1 MGMLEGAWRGF
12 WECGYTN
19 IQIHYIFTSEIRM
32 SKDNKLLK
40 ITRWQECL
48 IINHNTAGNPLA
60 SFASFSFGLLVAI
73 LGIGGW
79 LPSFQNSQKEGSQ
92 DLYSFISR
100 ALSFILCHLYELRNA
115 PIRPKSDKKS
125 LHQPVVP
132 NEATKSSNSLH
143 QNVVHR
149 NTTLLETILSITNSN
164 FVNDAGG
171 AMSNTS
177 RPFISFGAYT
187 IPGISKCYVLPT
199 WPDHDV
205 KIMTFIQRQRMK
217 TLTWSLHECIG
228 QAAVMATTQKRKR
241 HCHKSHSRPW

>member
-1 MGMLEGAWRGF
+1 
-12 WECGYTN
+12 
-19 IQIHYIFTSEIRM
+19 M
-32 SKDNKLLK
+32 SKDNKLLN

-143 QNVVHR
+143 Q
-149 NTTLLETILSITNSN
+149 TWFTGT
-164 FVNDAGG
+164 
-171 AMSNTS
+171 
-177 RPFISFGAYT
+177 RPFWRPFSQSQT
-187 IPGISKCYVLPT
+187 PT
-199 WPDHDV
+199 SSTMLGVPCQ
-205 KIMTFIQRQRMK
+205 TPLGRLF
-217 TLTWSLHECIG
+217 
-228 QAAVMATTQKRKR
+228 
-241 HCHKSHSRPW
+241 HSEPILYPA